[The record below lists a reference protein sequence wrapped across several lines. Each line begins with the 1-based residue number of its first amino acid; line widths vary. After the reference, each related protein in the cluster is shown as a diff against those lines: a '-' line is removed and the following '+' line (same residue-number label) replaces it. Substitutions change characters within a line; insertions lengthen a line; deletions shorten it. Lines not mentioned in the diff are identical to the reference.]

1 MNITGT
7 IVNYYFHC
15 RRQCWLFAN
24 RINMEDN
31 SEDVH
36 IGKVLHEIKC
46 QDDSGQ
52 RELAVENIKMDKIT
66 KEYVVENKKSDA
78 DINATSW
85 QLLYYLKVLKDKG
98 VYRKG
103 KIEVDEKN
111 KQNIK
116 THYIELTEEKEAE
129 LEAVIKDIHVL
140 IEAESLPPFKQ
151 EPKCKKCAYY
161 EYCCL

>member
-1 MNITGT
+1 
-7 IVNYYFHC
+7 
-15 RRQCWLFAN
+15 
-24 RINMEDN
+24 MEDN

-36 IGKVLHEIKC
+36 IGKVIHEIKY
-46 QDDSGQ
+46 QDGSGQ
-52 RELAVENIKMDKIT
+52 RELAIENIKMDKIT

-103 KIEVDEKN
+103 KIEVEEKN
-111 KQNIK
+111 KLDRR
-116 THYIELTEEKEAE
+116 THYIELTAEKEEE
-129 LEAVIKDIHVL
+129 LEAFLKDIQLL
-140 IEAESLPPFKQ
+140 IESESIPQFKL
-151 EPKCKKCAYY
+151 EPKCKRCAYY